1 MNFLSIKLEEWW
13 EDYAYLRP
21 RYPLAPTINMS
32 GLCVFF
38 EDHFWPPEDGTQ
50 ITRSA
55 ITVYYI
61 LKEWKL
67 LYRCGIYKIES

>member
-50 ITRSA
+50 ITSLLYFEA
-55 ITVYYI
+55 MEITVQVWN
-61 LKEWKL
+61 L
-67 LYRCGIYKIES
+67 